1 MKPAPLVI
9 LLAAALAGCGKGDGP
24 APTEGPS
31 SAAETAA
38 AVAEAS
44 TAAAAERPHAFAQ
57 CMVCHATQPDTN
69 LIGPTLAGVFGRR
82 AGSNPGFAYSAAL
95 KASGL
100 TWDEASLD
108 AFLVAPMTAVPGT
121 RMSYAGLKDPDQR
134 KALIAYLKTL

>member
-57 CMVCHATQPDTN
+57 CMVCHATRPDTN

-82 AGSNPGFAYSAAL
+82 AGSKPGFAYSAAL

>member
-1 MKPAPLVI
+1 MKPAPFVL
-9 LLAAALAGCGKGDGP
+9 LLAAALGACGKSSDA
-24 APTEGPS
+24 APSDAPS

-44 TAAAAERPHAFAQ
+44 TAAAAERPQAFAQ

-69 LIGPTLAGVFGRR
+69 LIGPTLASVYGRP
-82 AGSNPGFAYSAAL
+82 AGANPGFAYSAAL
-95 KASGL
+95 KSSGL

-108 AFLVAPMTAVPGT
+108 AFIAAPMTAVPGT
-121 RMSYAGLKDPDQR
+121 KMSYSGLKDPDQR